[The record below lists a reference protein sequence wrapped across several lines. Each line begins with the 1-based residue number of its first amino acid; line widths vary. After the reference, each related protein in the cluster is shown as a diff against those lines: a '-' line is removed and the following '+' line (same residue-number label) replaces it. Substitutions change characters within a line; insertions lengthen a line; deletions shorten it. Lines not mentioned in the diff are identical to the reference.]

1 MDTETLKRISNEAR
15 GICLDMVA
23 KANSGHLGLPLGC
36 ADCATVL
43 FGQFLNFLP
52 KNPRWINR
60 DRFILSA
67 GHGSALLYTYLHLC
81 GYDISMDDLKQFRQL
96 GSKTPGH
103 PEFGV
108 TPGVEATTGPLGQ
121 GIGNAVGIAVSQ
133 KKLAHEINTEDY
145 KLIDNYTVCLCGDGC
160 LQEGVG
166 QESVALAGLWKLD
179 NLILIYDNNHVTLDG
194 DAAISQCED
203 VGKRFE
209 ALGWEVVTA
218 DGHDVDAILKALNQ
232 CRCAN
237 GKPHLLILN
246 TIIGYGLSIAG
257 TSKAHGASGIKEIE
271 SAKQTLGL
279 DPKSSF
285 CVSETTKRFFE
296 KRRVQLQKSYNIW
309 LEKFET
315 WAALFPEKA
324 QRLSQKPT
332 LDPEIFETLKTK
344 AKTTSTRVAAGEI
357 LNQIA
362 LVIPDFI
369 TCTADLFDSVKNNI
383 KDSEIFSSVHIE
395 GRNVTFGI
403 REHAMGAVLNG
414 IAYDGFFHVIGSTFF
429 AFSDYLK
436 PALRIAALSHLPVW
450 YFFSHDS
457 IAVGEDGPTH
467 QPIEQ
472 LSGLRS
478 MPNVLVF
485 RPADY
490 DELLACF
497 ACALQQ
503 KSTPCVF
510 ILSRQNLTLLKSISQ
525 KGKIDGARLGAY
537 ILRQEVGELSHIL
550 IASGSEVELALQ
562 TADLVG
568 QGTRVVS
575 MPCIELFRQQ
585 SNTYKQSVLP
595 TRCRNRIAIEAGSS
609 QPWFE
614 FVGLDGKVISMEHF
628 GASGPET
635 ELKKHFRFTPEA
647 CYDVVKE
654 EPDGI

>member
-1 MDTETLKRISNEAR
+1 MDTETVKLISNEAR

-36 ADCATVL
+36 ADAATVL

-60 DRFILSA
+60 DRFVLSA
-67 GHGSALLYTYLHLC
+67 GHGSALLYTYLHLS
-81 GYDISMDDLKQFRQL
+81 GYDVSLDDLKQFRQW

-103 PEFGV
+103 PEFGA

-121 GIGNAVGIAVSQ
+121 GIGNAVGIALSQ
-133 KKLAHEINTEDY
+133 KKLAAEINTSDY

-194 DAAISQCED
+194 DAALSQCED
-203 VGKRFE
+203 TEKRFE
-209 ALGWEVVTA
+209 ALGWDVVTA
-218 DGHDVDAILKALNQ
+218 DGHNADAILQALNR
-232 CRCAN
+232 CRCLN
-237 GKPHLLILN
+237 GKPHLLVLN

-257 TSKAHGASGIKEIE
+257 TSKAHGPSGIKEIT

-279 DPKSSF
+279 DPNHSF
-285 CVSETTKRFFE
+285 FISENTRRFFE
-296 KRRVQLQKSYNIW
+296 KRRVQLQKSYNAW
-309 LEKFET
+309 LEKFEA
-315 WAALFPEKA
+315 WANAFPEKA
-324 QRLSQKPT
+324 QKLSQKPV
-332 LDPEIFETLKTK
+332 LDEAVFETLKTK
-344 AKTTSTRVAAGEI
+344 SKTTSTRVAAGEI
-357 LNQIA
+357 LNQVMLA
-362 LVIPDFI
+362 LPDFI
-369 TCTADLFDSVKNNI
+369 TCTADLFDSVKNNMQGGAL
-383 KDSEIFSSVHIE
+383 FSAEHIE
-395 GRNVTFGI
+395 GRNITFGI

-414 IAYDGFFHVIGSTFF
+414 MAYDGFFRVVGSTFF

-472 LSGLRS
+472 LAGLRS
-478 MPNVLVF
+478 LPNVYVF

-497 ACALQQ
+497 ACALKQ
-503 KSTPCVF
+503 KSTPCIFV
-510 ILSRQNLTLLKSISQ
+510 LSRQKLPLLEAASQ
-525 KGKIDGARLGAY
+525 KTKIDGARLGAY
-537 ILRQEVGELSHIL
+537 VLKHEVGQLSHIF

-562 TADLVG
+562 VADRIG
-568 QGTRVVS
+568 EGARVVS
-575 MPCIELFRQQ
+575 MPCMELFRQQ
-585 SNTYKQSVLP
+585 SEAYKQSVLP
-595 TRCRNRIAIEAGSS
+595 PSCRNRMAIEAASC

-614 FVGLDGKVISMEHF
+614 FVGLDGQVVGLDHF
-628 GASGPET
+628 GASAPEA
-635 ELKKHFRFTPEA
+635 ELKQHFHFTPEHCFELCKA
-647 CYDVVKE
+647 VEKK
-654 EPDGI
+654 

>member
-1 MDTETLKRISNEAR
+1 MDTETLKLISNEAR

-36 ADCATVL
+36 ADVAAVL

-60 DRFILSA
+60 DRFVLSA
-67 GHGSALLYTYLHLC
+67 GHGSALLYTYLHLS
-81 GYDISMDDLKQFRQL
+81 GYDVSLEDLKQFRQW

-121 GIGNAVGIAVSQ
+121 GIGNAVGIALSQ
-133 KKLAHEINTEDY
+133 KKLAAEINTDDY
-145 KLIDNYTVCLCGDGC
+145 KIIDNYTVCLCGDGC

-194 DAAISQCED
+194 DAALSQCED
-203 VGKRFE
+203 VQKRFE
-209 ALGWEVVTA
+209 ALGWEVVSA
-218 DGHDVDAILKALNQ
+218 DGHNVEAIWQALNR
-232 CRCAN
+232 CRCSN

-246 TIIGYGLSIAG
+246 TTIGYGLSIAG
-257 TSKAHGASGIKEIE
+257 TSKAHGPSGIKEIV

-279 DPKSSF
+279 DPNASF
-285 CVSETTKRFFE
+285 FISETTKRFFE
-296 KRRVQLQKSYNIW
+296 KRRVQLQKSYNAW
-309 LEKFET
+309 LETFEA
-315 WAALFPEKA
+315 WANLFPEKA
-324 QRLSQKPT
+324 KRLSQKPV
-332 LDPEIFETLKTK
+332 LPDNVFEDLKTK

-357 LNQIA
+357 LNQIMLA
-362 LVIPDFI
+362 LPDFI
-369 TCTADLFDSVKNNI
+369 TCTADLFDSVKNNL
-383 KDSEIFSSVHIE
+383 KDSAIFSSEHTE
-395 GRNVTFGI
+395 GRNITFGI

-414 IAYDGFFHVIGSTFF
+414 IAYDGFYRVVGSTFF

-457 IAVGEDGPTH
+457 ISVGEDGPTH

-472 LSGLRS
+472 LAGLRS
-478 MPNVLVF
+478 IPNVLVF

-497 ACALQQ
+497 VCALKQ
-503 KSTPCVF
+503 KFTPCVF
-510 ILSRQNLTLLKSISQ
+510 VLSRQNLTLLEVASQ
-525 KGKIDGARLGAY
+525 KTKIDGARLGAY
-537 ILRQEVGELSHIL
+537 VLKHEVGELSHIL

-562 TADLVG
+562 VAGRVG
-568 QGTRVVS
+568 DGARVVS
-575 MPCIELFRQQ
+575 MPCMELFRQQ
-585 SNTYKQSVLP
+585 SEAYKQSVLP
-595 TRCRNRIAIEAGSS
+595 SSCRNRIAIEAGAC

-614 FVGLDGKVISMEHF
+614 FVGLDGKVIGLDHF
-628 GASGPET
+628 GASAPES
-635 ELKKHFRFTPEA
+635 ELKRHFGFIPEA
-647 CYDVVKE
+647 CSDII
-654 EPDGI
+654 D

>member
-1 MDTETLKRISNEAR
+1 MRMDTETLKLISNEAR
-15 GICLDMVA
+15 GLCLDMVA
-23 KANSGHLGLPLGC
+23 QANSGHLGLPLGC
-36 ADCATVL
+36 ADVATVL

-60 DRFILSA
+60 DRFVLSA
-67 GHGSALLYTYLHLC
+67 GHGSALLYTYLHLS
-81 GYDISMDDLKQFRQL
+81 GYDVTLDDLKQFRQW

-121 GIGNAVGIAVSQ
+121 GIGNAVGIALSQ
-133 KKLAHEINTEDY
+133 KKLAHEINTDDY

-179 NLILIYDNNHVTLDG
+179 NLILIYDNNRVTLDG
-194 DAAISQCED
+194 DATLSQCED
-203 VGKRFE
+203 VKKRFE

-218 DGHDVDAILKALNQ
+218 DGHNVDAILQALNR
-232 CRCAN
+232 CRCLN

-246 TIIGYGLSIAG
+246 TEIGYGLSFAG
-257 TSKAHGASGIKEIE
+257 TSKAHGASGIKEIA

-279 DPKSSF
+279 DPNKSF
-285 CVSETTKRFFE
+285 FVSETTKRFFE
-296 KRRVQLQKSYNIW
+296 KRRVQSQKSYNAW
-309 LEKFET
+309 LEKFEA
-315 WAALFPEKA
+315 WANLFHEKA
-324 QRLSQKPT
+324 QRLSQRPM
-332 LDPEIFETLKTK
+332 LSNDVFETLKTQ
-344 AKTTSTRVAAGEI
+344 AKTTATRVAAGEI
-357 LNQIA
+357 LNQVMRA
-362 LVIPDFI
+362 LPDFI
-369 TCTADLFDSVKNNI
+369 TCTADLFDSVKNKMN
-383 KDSEIFSSVHIE
+383 DSALFSHEHIE
-395 GRNVTFGI
+395 GRNITFGI

-414 IAYDGFFHVIGSTFF
+414 VAYDGFYRVIGSTFF

-472 LSGLRS
+472 LAGLRS

-497 ACALQQ
+497 ACALKQ

-510 ILSRQNLTLLKSISQ
+510 VLSRQNLTLLEANFQ
-525 KGKIDGARLGAY
+525 KAKIDGAWLGAY
-537 ILRQEVGELSHIL
+537 VLRHERGPISHIL

-562 TADLVG
+562 TAERVG
-568 QGTRVVS
+568 EGARVIS
-575 MPCIELFRQQ
+575 MPCMELFRQQ
-585 SNTYKQSVLP
+585 SDAYKQTVLP
-595 TRCRNRIAIEAGSS
+595 PSCRNRIAIEAGSR

-614 FVGLDGKVISMEHF
+614 FVGLDGQVIGLDHF
-628 GASGPET
+628 GVSAPES
-635 ELKKHFRFTPEA
+635 ELKQHFHFTPEA
-647 CYDVVKE
+647 CYEAIKNQWE
-654 EPDGI
+654 

>member
-1 MDTETLKRISNEAR
+1 MDTETVKLISNEAR

-60 DRFILSA
+60 DRFVLSA
-67 GHGSALLYTYLHLC
+67 GHGSAFLYTYLHLS
-81 GYDISMDDLKQFRQL
+81 GYDVTLEDLTQFRQW

-121 GIGNAVGIAVSQ
+121 GIGNAVGIALSQ
-133 KKLAHEINTEDY
+133 KKLAAEINTNDY
-145 KLIDNYTVCLCGDGC
+145 KLIGNYTVCLCGDGC
-160 LQEGVG
+160 LQEGIG

-194 DAAISQCED
+194 DAALSQCED
-203 VGKRFE
+203 VQKRFE

-218 DGHDVDAILKALNQ
+218 DGHKGDAILQALNR
-232 CRCAN
+232 CRCLN

-257 TSKAHGASGIKEIE
+257 TSKAHGPSGIKEIT
-271 SAKQTLGL
+271 SAKQALGL
-279 DPKSSF
+279 DPNHSF
-285 CVSETTKRFFE
+285 FVSETTKRFFQ
-296 KRRVQLQKSYNIW
+296 KRRVQLQKSYNAW
-309 LEKFET
+309 LEKFEA
-315 WAALFPEKA
+315 WANLFPEKA
-324 QRLSQKPT
+324 QRLSQKPM
-332 LDPEIFETLKTK
+332 LDAEVFETLRTK

-357 LNQIA
+357 LNQLMLA
-362 LVIPDFI
+362 LPDFI
-369 TCTADLFDSVKNNI
+369 TCTADLFDSVKNNM
-383 KDSEIFSSVHIE
+383 KDSALFSAEHIE
-395 GRNVTFGI
+395 GRNITFGI

-414 IAYDGFFHVIGSTFF
+414 MAYDGFFRVVGSTFF

-436 PALRIAALSHLPVW
+436 PALRIAALSHLPIW

-472 LSGLRS
+472 LAGFRS
-478 MPNVLVF
+478 IPNVLVF

-497 ACALQQ
+497 ACALKQ

-510 ILSRQNLTLLKSISQ
+510 ILSRQNLPLLEAASQ
-525 KGKIDGARLGAY
+525 KTKIDGAWLGAY
-537 ILRQEVGELSHIL
+537 VLKYEVGKLSHIL

-562 TADLVG
+562 TADRIGSGV
-568 QGTRVVS
+568 RVVS
-575 MPCIELFRQQ
+575 MPCMELFRKQ
-585 SNTYKQSVLP
+585 SNAYKQSVLP
-595 TRCRNRIAIEAGSS
+595 LSCRNRIAIEAGAR

-614 FVGLDGKVISMEHF
+614 FVGLDGQVVGLEHF
-628 GASGPET
+628 GASAPES
-635 ELKKHFRFTPEA
+635 ELKKQFHFTPE
-647 CYDVVKE
+647 DVCEMCKASE
-654 EPDGI
+654 KK

>member
-1 MDTETLKRISNEAR
+1 METDNLRLISNEAR

-67 GHGSALLYTYLHLC
+67 GHGSALLYTYLHLS
-81 GYDISMDDLKQFRQL
+81 GYDVSLEDLKQFRQL

-133 KKLAHEINTEDY
+133 KKLAEQVNTEEY
-145 KLIDNYTVCLCGDGC
+145 KLIDNYTICLCGDGC

-179 NLILIYDNNHVTLDG
+179 NLILIYDNNRVTLDG
-194 DAAISQCED
+194 SAKISQCED
-203 VGKRFE
+203 VEKRFE
-209 ALGWEVVTA
+209 ALGWEVGTA
-218 DGHDVDAILKALNQ
+218 DGRDVSAIAQALNR
-232 CRCAN
+232 CRCSN

-246 TIIGYGLSIAG
+246 TTIGYGLSIAG

-271 SAKQTLGL
+271 SAKQRLGL
-279 DPKSSF
+279 DPKVSF
-285 CVSETTKRFFE
+285 FVSEATRRFFE
-296 KRRVQLQKSYNIW
+296 KRRLQLQKAYNVW
-309 LEKFET
+309 LKKFEE
-315 WAALFPEKA
+315 WANLFPEKA
-324 QRLSQKPT
+324 QKLSQQPV
-332 LDPEIFETLKTK
+332 LDFECFEALRKN
-344 AKTTSTRVAAGEI
+344 AKTTSMRAAAGEI
-357 LNQIA
+357 LNHVAPA
-362 LVIPDFI
+362 LPDFI
-369 TCTADLFDSVKNNI
+369 TCTADLFDSVKNKI
-383 KDSEIFSSVHIE
+383 KDSEIFSAEHIQ
-395 GRNVTFGI
+395 GRNIAFGI

-414 IAYDGFFHVIGSTFF
+414 IAYDGFFRGIGSTFF

-436 PALRIAALSHLPVW
+436 PALRVAALSHLPVW

-457 IAVGEDGPTH
+457 ISVGEDGPTH

-472 LSGLRS
+472 LAGLRS
-478 MPNVLVF
+478 MPGVLVF

-497 ACALQQ
+497 ECALSQ

-510 ILSRQNLTLLKSISQ
+510 VLSRQTLPLLEAVSQ
-525 KGKIDGARLGAY
+525 KSKIDGARLGAY
-537 ILRQEVGELSHIL
+537 VLRKEAGPISHIL
-550 IASGSEVELALQ
+550 LASGSEVELALK
-562 TADLVG
+562 TADLLGNGV
-568 QGTRVVS
+568 RVISV
-575 MPCIELFRQQ
+575 PCMELFRQQ
-585 SNTYKQSVLP
+585 SGDYKQSVLP
-595 TRCRNRIAIEAGSS
+595 KNCRNRTAIEAAAR

-614 FVGLDGKVISMEHF
+614 FVGLDGNVIGLDHF

-635 ELKKHFRFTPEA
+635 ALEKHFHFTPEDCRKIIEGSA
-647 CYDVVKE
+647 NV
-654 EPDGI
+654 